1 MRKIEKIVFS
11 LLTAFALC
19 VSAIPAY
26 AAETE
31 AIYDYEQEC
40 SISISTEV
48 ADDIAATESEAVLS
62 EPQITISEETVE
74 IDPETTENI
83 GDIEITVD
91 TENVD
96 IDNADVNETETEPSD
111 EVPVITVETETITP
125 MPEVEA
131 ELSDLVDK
139 DKVSFSV
146 TLPTTLALI
155 VTDTGEVHSVGK
167 AVILNNST
175 ADVVISGFSV
185 FSQGNWALAPYSSSM
200 SNVKVDSNLI
210 GFSINGEETGIYGQE
225 ETFTLKK
232 PWNIA
237 AGSSIPLTYSAVVSP
252 FSSPI
257 VNETVLS
264 IMFIAKWAE

>member
-1 MRKIEKIVFS
+1 MRKIEKTLFS
-11 LLTAFALC
+11 LLTVFALC

-31 AIYDYEQEC
+31 AISDYEQDS
-40 SISISTEV
+40 SISISTDI
-48 ADDIAATESEAVLS
+48 ADDILVESEAVLS
-62 EPQITISEETVE
+62 EPQITISEEAIELEPE
-74 IDPETTENI
+74 INENN

-91 TENVD
+91 TEDVD
-96 IDNADVNETETEPSD
+96 IDNADVNETEAEPSNKIT
-111 EVPVITVETETITP
+111 VIAVETETNTP
-125 MPEVEA
+125 IPEDET
-131 ELSDLVDK
+131 EKSDLMDK

-146 TLPTTLALI
+146 ALPTTLALI
-155 VTDTGEVHSVGK
+155 VTDTGVVYSAGK

-185 FSQGNWALAPYSSSM
+185 LSQGNWMLAPYTTNM

-210 GFSINGEETGIYGQE
+210 GFAINGEETSAYGQE
-225 ETFTLKK
+225 ENFTLKK

-237 AGSSIPLTYSAVVSP
+237 ARSSIPLAYSAVVSP

-257 VNETVLS
+257 VSETVLS
-264 IMFIAKWAE
+264 IMFIAKWAV